1 MGKLAGIKIT
11 DIDWCVE
18 DEDVI
23 SEIYGWEGL
32 DEIGDD
38 VINEK
43 IEEIR
48 AGLPT
53 EEFIPVNKQNLAATL
68 DDASDW
74 LSDKYGWLVTS
85 FNYNLVD
92 DEGKVLV

>member
-1 MGKLAGIKIT
+1 MGKLAGIRIT

-18 DEDVI
+18 AWDANSGLYDCEDR
-23 SEIYGWEGL
+23 
-32 DEIGDD
+32 DEIDD
-38 VINEK
+38 DIIRV
-43 IEEIR
+43 IR

-53 EEFIPVNKQNLAATL
+53 EEFVPTNKQNLANDL
-68 DDASDW
+68 SLLPDW
-74 LSDKYGWLVTS
+74 LSDKYGWLVNS

>member
-1 MGKLAGIKIT
+1 MGKLAGIKIK

-18 DEDVI
+18 DEDVWN
-23 SEIYGWEGL
+23 EFDDQTD
-32 DEIGDD
+32 DEIKA
-38 VINEK
+38 E
-43 IEEIR
+43 IEEIK

-53 EEFIPVNKQNLAATL
+53 EEFIPTNKQNLANDL
-68 DDASDW
+68 SLLSDW

-92 DEGKVLV
+92 NEGKVLV

>member
-1 MGKLAGIKIT
+1 MAKLAGIKIT

-18 DEDVI
+18 DEDVWN
-23 SEIYGWEGL
+23 EFDNQTD
-32 DEIGDD
+32 DEIKA
-38 VINEK
+38 E
-43 IEEIR
+43 IEEIK

-53 EEFIPVNKQNLAATL
+53 EEFIPTNKQNLA
-68 DDASDW
+68 DDLILLSDK
-74 LSDKYGWLVTS
+74 LTDKYGWLVTS

>member
-1 MGKLAGIKIT
+1 MAKLAGIKIM

-18 DEDVI
+18 DEDVWN
-23 SEIYGWEGL
+23 EFDNQTD
-32 DEIGDD
+32 DEIKA
-38 VINEK
+38 E
-43 IEEIR
+43 IEEIK

-53 EEFIPVNKQNLAATL
+53 EEFIPTNKQNLAATL
-68 DDASDW
+68 GDAADL